1 MQVDRYLEI
10 AKPHTPSYIKKKSY
24 PCEED
29 MEPVSLYEKKDEQ
42 VCRLHQ
48 HRVTEATKLN
58 GDVASMVFSVPRST
72 GEVLL
77 LTITIPEASQ

>member
-48 HRVTEATKLN
+48 HRVSKTTKLDSN
-58 GDVASMVFSVPRST
+58 VVFIVFGFPRST
-72 GEVLL
+72 GQILL

>member
-1 MQVDRYLEI
+1 MR
-10 AKPHTPSYIKKKSY
+10 KKSY

-29 MEPVSLYEKKDEQ
+29 MEPGTLYAEKDEQ

-48 HRVTEATKLN
+48 NRVSKTTKLDSN
-58 GDVASMVFSVPRST
+58 VVFIVFSFPRST